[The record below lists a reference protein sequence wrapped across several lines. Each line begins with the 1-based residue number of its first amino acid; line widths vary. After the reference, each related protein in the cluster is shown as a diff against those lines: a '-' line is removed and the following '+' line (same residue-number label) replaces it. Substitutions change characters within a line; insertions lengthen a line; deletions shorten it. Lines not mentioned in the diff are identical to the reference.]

1 MDFLS
6 EVSKFNITLTKEME
20 DKFNEYF
27 TYLVSYNE
35 HTNLTAITDHDE
47 VFIKHF
53 LDSML
58 LNQSFDLTNK
68 TLCDVGAGAGFPSIP
83 NAILNPNVKVDI
95 VDSLN
100 KRIIFLNELIKKIGI
115 TNVSPHHARAEEWA
129 QSKRESYDVVSARA
143 VAKLSVLSELCLPL
157 VKVGGT
163 FVAMKSKGYE
173 DELAEAKKAI
183 ATLGGEV
190 LEIKQFFLPFD
201 FGERDII
208 IIKKVKETP
217 KKYPR
222 PFAKI
227 KEKPIC

>member
-1 MDFLS
+1 MDFVS

-20 DKFNEYF
+20 EKFNEYF
-27 TYLVSYNE
+27 SYLVSYNE
-35 HTNLTAITDHDE
+35 HTNLTAITEHDE

-68 TLCDVGAGAGFPSIP
+68 TLCDVGAGAGFPSVP
-83 NAILNPNVKVDI
+83 NAIINPNVKVDI

-100 KRIIFLNELIKKIGI
+100 KRIIFLNELIKRIDI
-115 TNVSPHHARAEEWA
+115 TNVTANHARAEEWA
-129 QSKRESYDVVSARA
+129 EKHRESYDVVSARA
-143 VAKLSVLSELCLPL
+143 VSKLSVLSELCLPL

-173 DELAEAKKAI
+173 EELAEARKAI